1 MKCFIGFF
9 EDFFHRAC
17 FWANFEAFCDLN
29 FFNVLKMAALQD
41 DAVLHFDD
49 QNNVEI
55 QIIDKHDFPLASIT
69 EHQAPDEEFYS
80 GASESS
86 SEDSSEES
94 EEEDNK
100 VESDEDWSREVGRRV
115 DIDFSEEPGINV
127 STRNLK
133 SCLDYFELFFTQKVW
148 QLFVSQTNLYA
159 EQKRGSA
166 ESSVW
171 YPVTESEM
179 KAWISLYQNMGLVTK
194 PNLNCYWST
203 DPVLSSPFFPSLMSW
218 I

>member
-1 MKCFIGFF
+1 
-9 EDFFHRAC
+9 
-17 FWANFEAFCDLN
+17 
-29 FFNVLKMAALQD
+29 MAALQG

-55 QIIDKHDFPLASIT
+55 QFINEDDFPLVSIT
-69 EHQAPDEEFYS
+69 EHQASDEEFYS

-94 EEEDNK
+94 KEEDNE
-100 VESDEDWSREVGRRV
+100 VESDEDWSREVGFRV
-115 DIDFSEEPGINV
+115 DSDFSEESGINV

-133 SCLDYFELFFTQKVW
+133 SCLDYFELFFTQEVW
-148 QLFVSQTNLYA
+148 QLLVSQTNLYA
-159 EQKRGSA
+159 EQKRGPA

-179 KAWISLYQNMGLVTK
+179 KAWISLYLNMGLVTK
-194 PNLNCYWST
+194 PNLNCYWSS
-203 DPVLSSPFFPSLMSW
+203 DPVLSSPLFPSLMSRT
-218 I
+218 